1 MKYQDMARMAVVRE
15 INRAYGTIVPFN
27 IDYLDVYVVWA
38 CHILGNE
45 KYLISTNIPDTRY
58 YEVTVDTKDKKV
70 MYVDC
75 YEKTYQEVIDD
86 IFEL

>member
-1 MKYQDMARMAVVRE
+1 MAVVRE
-15 INRAYGTIVPFN
+15 VNRAYGTIVPFS

-45 KYLISTNIPDTRY
+45 KYLISTNVPDHRY
-58 YEVTVDTKDKKV
+58 YEVTVDTKDKKI
-70 MYVDC
+70 MYVDS
-75 YEKTYQEVIDD
+75 YEKIHQEVMDD

>member
-1 MKYQDMARMAVVRE
+1 MAVARE
-15 INRAYGTIVPFN
+15 VNRAYGTIVPLS

-45 KYLISTNIPDTRY
+45 KYLISTNIPDSRY

-70 MYVDC
+70 MYVDS
-75 YEKTYQEVIDD
+75 YVKIHQEVIDD